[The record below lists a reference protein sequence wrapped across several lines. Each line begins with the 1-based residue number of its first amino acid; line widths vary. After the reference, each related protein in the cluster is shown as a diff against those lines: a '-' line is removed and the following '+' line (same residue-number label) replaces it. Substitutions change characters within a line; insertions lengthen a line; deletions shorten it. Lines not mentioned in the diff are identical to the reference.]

1 MIKNIIT
8 DFCKE
13 RLNNDFINLLYN
25 YFLIMQLFLVRLLGF
40 EPRTSWSVAKRSI
53 QLSYRRKIYL
63 YHNLQIIIEENLNTT
78 KIILNAFTFKK
89 NY

>member
-1 MIKNIIT
+1 
-8 DFCKE
+8 
-13 RLNNDFINLLYN
+13 
-25 YFLIMQLFLVRLLGF
+25 
-40 EPRTSWSVAKRSI
+40 
-53 QLSYRRKIYL
+53 LSYRRKIYL